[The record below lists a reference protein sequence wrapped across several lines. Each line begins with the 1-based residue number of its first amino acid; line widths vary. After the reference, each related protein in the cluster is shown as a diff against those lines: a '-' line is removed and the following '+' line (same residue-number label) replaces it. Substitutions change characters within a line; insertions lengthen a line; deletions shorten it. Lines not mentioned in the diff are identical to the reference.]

1 MVLMVGSM
9 FLYQPWKTDV
19 MLPVTHTGAAQGCRT
34 SSRRWFLCSHP
45 DLAERLSLQKKSRA
59 GEKSETAAKTDAT
72 SSPRGWIPASH
83 PPRSPCKVPRWLL
96 DLSRDRGTLSSLR
109 VHQLRARW
117 LAAPPSKGGMGH
129 LFHLFPP
136 TEIPP
141 GEWGEESG
149 TGTTTDQ
156 DLAFPVSST
165 GKTHAVGK
173 SMMSR
178 LVSPQKQPDPPAGGC
193 FVFPQGTISSSLQ
206 RGILLPAT
214 RNSTGPSLAQKT
226 GSNETLAVGSGYA
239 GTEPGEK
246 EN

>member
-1 MVLMVGSM
+1 MWCCPSPTQAQHKGVGQAWEDGSCVPT
-9 FLYQPWKTDV
+9 LIWQK
-19 MLPVTHTGAAQGCRT
+19 GC
-34 SSRRWFLCSHP
+34 
-45 DLAERLSLQKKSRA
+45 LQKKSRA

-83 PPRSPCKVPRWLL
+83 PPQSPCKVPRWLL
-96 DLSRDRGTLSSLR
+96 DLSRGWGTLSSLR
-109 VHQLRARW
+109 VDQLRARW
-117 LAAPPSKGGMGH
+117 LAAPPSKGGMG
-129 LFHLFPP
+129 HLFPP